1 MGKGDNRYSRKTR
14 ELDAVTLAGL
24 TQSSGKVVTEVPD
37 ANPSLTLARTRTVDD
52 PMTTRLLAEVARRQ
66 QTTDFDDESIDA
78 LLEQTNETDAT
89 NDAPEQTQQKESS
102 HPHTLRRRMPSG
114 TGR

>member
-1 MGKGDNRYSRKTR
+1 MGKGDNRNSRKTR
-14 ELDAVTLAGL
+14 ELDAVTLDGL
-24 TQSSGKVVTEVPD
+24 TKIAGKVLHEVPD

-66 QTTDFDDESIDA
+66 KTTDFDDEAIDA
-78 LLEQTNETDAT
+78 MLEEATQATDAT
-89 NDAPEQTQQKESS
+89 EQVQQKDTS
-102 HPHTLRRRMPSG
+102 HPHTLRRSREPSG

>member
-1 MGKGDNRYSRKTR
+1 MGKGDHRNSRKTR

-24 TQSSGKVVTEVPD
+24 TQSSGKVVEGAD

-66 QTTDFDDESIDA
+66 QTTDFDDASIDA
-78 LLEQTNETDAT
+78 MLETAAATEAETEA
-89 NDAPEQTQQKESS
+89 APETVEQKETS

-114 TGR
+114 TAR